1 MEDAPITSRITP
13 ASPATPARDFARMMH
28 APGIEGLRLMTA
40 RFRSH
45 RFDRHVHEGYAVGVI
60 ESGALAFRYMGAG
73 MVAPRGAVNLC
84 VPDEPH
90 DGHGADADGWAYRM
104 FYMDADLM
112 RRAAGE
118 MADRQ
123 AGFPHFRAGVLHDP
137 ALAGAVRS
145 LHGDMTAGGVS
156 RLEAESR
163 FLMLLTRLIE
173 RHAES
178 PPPVSGARP
187 GKSRIRRAIDLIES
201 CPDEDLSLERLAGV
215 AGLSPFHFIRVFHK
229 ATGETPHARLI
240 RARLRRAGDLIRSGA
255 PIAEAAAAAG
265 FSDQSHLT
273 RRFKRIHGVT
283 PAQYRN
289 FVQYK
294 D

>member
-1 MEDAPITSRITP
+1 MVHAPATSGT
-13 ASPATPARDFARMMH
+13 TPARETARMLH
-28 APGIEGLRLMTA
+28 APGIEGLRLLSA
-40 RFRSH
+40 RYRSH

-60 ESGALAFRYMGAG
+60 EAGALAFRYMGENV
-73 MVAPRGAVNLC
+73 VAPLGAVNLC
-84 VPDEPH
+84 VPGEPH
-90 DGHGADADGWAYRM
+90 DGHGADDDGWAYRM

-118 MADRQ
+118 MAARD

-137 ALAGAVRS
+137 ALAWAVRS
-145 LHGDMTAGGVS
+145 LHQDMAGGRAS

-163 FLMLLTRLIE
+163 FLMLLAGLIE

-178 PPPVSGARP
+178 PPPVASARS
-187 GKSRIRRAIDLIES
+187 GKSRIRRVIDLMES
-201 CPDEDLSLERLAGV
+201 CPEEDLSLDRLAGT
-215 AGLSPFHFIRVFHK
+215 AGLSPFHFIRVFTRL
-229 ATGETPHARLI
+229 TGETPHARLI
-240 RARLRRAGDLIRSGA
+240 CARLRKAGDLIRSNVA
-255 PIAEAAAAAG
+255 IADAAAAAG

-273 RRFKRIHGVT
+273 RRFKRVYGVT

-289 FVQYK
+289 FVQYR